1 MICEINGDILCSR
14 AAALVNPVNTKGV
27 MGAGLAQQVKRLYP
41 DMVAGYK
48 DACDRHAL
56 RIGSVWTYPTGH
68 PRRRYIICLPTKRHW
83 RDVAK
88 IEDIHKG
95 LSALRDEIERL
106 NLSSVAIPALGCGL
120 GKLPWEPIRT
130 MIRTVLA
137 GLDSVAIDLY
147 APRLARATEGGTRP

>member
-1 MICEINGDILCSR
+1 MIREVNGDILCSR

-41 DMVAGYK
+41 DMSAGYEE
-48 DACDRHAL
+48 ACDRHVL

-83 RDVAK
+83 RDVSHV
-88 IEDIHKG
+88 EDLHKG
-95 LSALRDEIERL
+95 LSALRAEVERL
-106 NLSSVAIPALGCGL
+106 SLPSIAVPALGCGL
-120 GKLPWEPIRT
+120 GGLPWGPVRA
-130 MIRTVLA
+130 MIRAVLA

-147 APRLARATEGGTRP
+147 APHGEDGRTP